1 MATAALDTKPISTR
15 KERIAWY
22 LYDFG
27 NSAYAA
33 VVLLAVYSAYFQG
46 TIVGGAEGSRLW
58 GLAVGIAMLVVAVTS
73 PILGAIAD
81 YSGSKKKFLAFY
93 TLMTCVFTAG
103 LFFAAPGQVAIGMG
117 FFILAEIGY
126 RSAQVFYN
134 GLLPEIASPA
144 EIGRIS
150 GNGWAIG
157 NLGGITSL
165 LIVLPLII
173 LQQNGTIP
181 LEGTLVVRMTLVITA
196 VFFLISAIPIFL
208 WLPERAKGKPLPAGE
223 NYLSIAFKQL
233 AHTIRTARRFKE
245 FLKFMLA
252 FLIYNDG
259 VIMALDFAAIIGAV
273 LFGLDQQGLIIF
285 IIIVHIANVFG
296 AYIFGMWMD
305 KMGGKRALTI
315 SILMMIAAI
324 VWLYLNQTQNG
335 FFMIGVL
342 AGVGM
347 AGLQSVS
354 RSMVAVFSPPGQSA
368 EFYGFFAVAGR
379 TSSFIGP
386 TIYGIVAYRAAIWF
400 EAQGK
405 TVALAEQAGQRMAIL
420 SIGIFFIVG
429 LALLASVNEKR
440 AYEAAKR
447 AQD

>member
-1 MATAALDTKPISTR
+1 MTTATLDSKPISTR
-15 KERIAWY
+15 RERIAWY

-58 GLAVGIAMLVVAVTS
+58 GIAVGIAMLVVAVTS
-73 PILGAIAD
+73 PVLGAIAD
-81 YSGSKKKFLAFY
+81 YSGAKKKFLLFY
-93 TLMTCVFTAG
+93 TIMACTFTAA
-103 LFFAAPGQVAIGMG
+103 LFFAEPGRVAIGMG

-134 GLLPEIASPA
+134 SLLPEIATPE

-157 NLGGITSL
+157 NLGGILSL
-165 LIVLPLII
+165 LLVLPLII
-173 LQQNGTIP
+173 LQQQGVIP
-181 LEGTLVVRMTLVITA
+181 LEGTVVVRLTLVITA
-196 VFFLISAIPIFL
+196 VFFILSAIPIFL
-208 WLPERAKGKPLPAGE
+208 WLPELAKSKPLPPGE
-223 NYLSIAFKQL
+223 NYLSLAFKQISQ
-233 AHTIRTARRFKE
+233 TIRTAGRFKE
-245 FLKFMLA
+245 FIKFMIA

-285 IIIVHIANVFG
+285 IIIVHVANVFG
-296 AYIFGMWMD
+296 AYIFGVWMD
-305 KMGGKRALTI
+305 RIGGKRSLTI
-315 SILMMIAAI
+315 SIFMMLAAI
-324 VWLYLNQTQNG
+324 IWLYLNQTQSG

-354 RSMVAVFSPPGQSA
+354 RSMVAVFAPEGQSA

-386 TIYGIVAYRAAIWF
+386 TIYGILAYRAALWY
-400 EAQGK
+400 ETRGQTA
-405 TVALAEQAGQRMAIL
+405 VLAEQSGQRVAIL
-420 SIGIFFIVG
+420 SIGVFFVVG
-429 LALLASVNEKR
+429 LILLSFVNEKR
-440 AYEAAKR
+440 AQEAAK
-447 AQD
+447 A